1 MRRQFFIL
9 ILCTISYLSGT
20 AQELRNGTFSS
31 LSVAEPTLIGI
42 MGETSAFSV
51 GFIET
56 LLGTDNNSQPS
67 EPEPEPVPDPE
78 PVPIPIHVTGVQLNR
93 NEATMG
99 IGETLLLQANVYPT
113 NADDKSVHW
122 ISEDE
127 VVVKVDNGMV
137 TALVVGNTV
146 ITVQTVDG
154 NFRASCNVTVTD
166 PTAIEDFE
174 SERIYLEHS
183 ILHLDLQEA
192 QFVRIV
198 NVSGQVIKAV
208 SCLAGENRISMFD
221 CAAGIYYVCL
231 KNKTVG
237 IVKR

>member
-1 MRRQFFIL
+1 MRRLFFIL
-9 ILCTISYLSGT
+9 IICTISYYSVT

-31 LSVAEPTLIGI
+31 LSVTEPTLIGI
-42 MGETSAFSV
+42 MGETSALSV

-67 EPEPEPVPDPE
+67 EPELE
-78 PVPIPIHVTGVQLNR
+78 PVPIPIRVTGVQLNL

-127 VVVKVDNGMV
+127 VVAKVDNGMV
-137 TALVVGNTV
+137 TALAVGNTV

-166 PTAIEDFE
+166 PTAIEDLE
-174 SERIYLEHS
+174 SERVYVEHS
-183 ILHLDLQEA
+183 ILYLDLQEA

-208 SCLAGENRISMFD
+208 PCLAGENRISMFD
-221 CAAGIYYVCL
+221 CATGIYYVCL
-231 KNKTVG
+231 KNKTIG